1 MPKKGSDPN
10 LPKAK
15 KNKKKES
22 GRPEAITPEKLDHF
36 KTFII
41 AGCTLKE
48 ACEQIEITPN
58 TWRNYCKRH
67 PDILAKFHKWK
78 NELEA
83 RARLNIAMKIT
94 NEKSVDASMY
104 LLDYK
109 MKLKEKAAQASLT
122 RAKAKET
129 KMQAEL
135 LEQQLKAIRESNSPD
150 DAVIVVDDISKL
162 KNLRDENESSSA
174 K

>member
-1 MPKKGSDPN
+1 
-10 LPKAK
+10 
-15 KNKKKES
+15 
-22 GRPEAITPEKLDHF
+22 
-36 KTFII
+36 
-41 AGCTLKE
+41 
-48 ACEQIEITPN
+48 
-58 TWRNYCKRH
+58 
-67 PDILAKFHKWK
+67 
-78 NELEA
+78 
-83 RARLNIAMKIT
+83 MKIT

>member
-1 MPKKGSDPN
+1 
-10 LPKAK
+10 
-15 KNKKKES
+15 
-22 GRPEAITPEKLDHF
+22 
-36 KTFII
+36 
-41 AGCTLKE
+41 
-48 ACEQIEITPN
+48 
-58 TWRNYCKRH
+58 
-67 PDILAKFHKWK
+67 
-78 NELEA
+78 
-83 RARLNIAMKIT
+83 RLNIAMTIT
-94 NEKSVDASMY
+94 NENSVDASMY